1 MTGKRFSSF
10 QTDQERITS
19 VIAYISQKFLFLFF
33 VRLAQPKTGG
43 FFKSYLEKKPKR
55 RFRHFSPCPF
65 SDDEFDCAAPS
76 GEPISLSLKTS
87 NGVDRS
93 LDLQLNG
100 SGF

>member
-43 FFKSYLEKKPKR
+43 FFKSYLEKKPKQ
-55 RFRHFSPCPF
+55 RF
-65 SDDEFDCAAPS
+65 
-76 GEPISLSLKTS
+76 
-87 NGVDRS
+87 
-93 LDLQLNG
+93 
-100 SGF
+100 